1 MSMKPLEQELQQL
14 NPPVPDAAARLR
26 ARRAALAEFRRV
38 HTRAERQPANARWSW
53 KSPWLGGFATACVA
67 VVGVSIFWLVPEE
80 QRKIQLPAAA
90 PDASPVH
97 EEAPVLA
104 PASTVAPALVQTPA
118 AAAAQ
123 SPAPAPA
130 QPPAPASASG
140 TRSLTLVDGRRAV
153 STSREADV
161 VDTNVIP
168 QNMLQR
174 MDVVTGGAAATPGS
188 GGVTAPAA
196 AAAER
201 ARAAAGGDELSE
213 VQITGTRI
221 QAPGSYAATNP
232 VTSIS
237 GEEIRRLGIV
247 NAADALVQLQ
257 PAPAGGAAGG
267 DRGAAFIGN
276 TIANLR
282 GLDPAFGARTL
293 TLVDGRRVVA
303 TAPAEGGD
311 RFEHF
316 ETNAVKR
323 VADAP
328 ESTFSIDVD
337 TVSYSFT
344 RRVLNE
350 GQLPAMDA
358 VRVEE
363 MINYFD
369 YAWPA
374 PTSRREPLRPT
385 LAVSDSPW
393 GAGRKLVHIGIKGY
407 ELPARGKPDANL
419 VFLLDVSGSMAPN
432 DRLPLAISSMRLL
445 LDSLKPTDTVAIVVY
460 AGAAG
465 LVLPPTPVRNRG
477 EIERALTSLHSG
489 GSTAGAQG
497 IQLAYR
503 TAQQGFRKDGIN
515 RILLATDGDFNVGL
529 SNREELKSL
538 VERERANGIYL
549 SVLGFGRGNY
559 RDEVAQ
565 TLAQNGNGVAA
576 YIDTLQEARKV
587 LVEQA
592 SSSLFTIA
600 SDVKIQVEFN
610 PATVAEYR
618 LVGYET
624 RGLQREDF
632 NNDKVDAGEVGSGHA
647 VTAIYE
653 ITPVGSAAQLVDER
667 RYAAGDKPRA
677 AAPGK
682 ANEYGFLKIRYK
694 LPGES
699 QSRLMEQPIRQDMG
713 VPAAVRQDVA
723 FSTAVAG
730 FGQLLR
736 GGRYTGGLS
745 YDDVIR
751 QAEAARGEDQ
761 FGYRAEFVQLARKAR
776 AVRSPMCDVIQELD
790 ARIIEERRQVTQQLQ
805 RFNEQ
810 HPEVLAAKAR
820 VASTEATRA
829 AEVARAASLGVA
841 CQATPIF

>member
-1 MSMKPLEQELQQL
+1 MNMNSFDQELQQM
-14 NPPVPDAAARLR
+14 NAPVPDPAARLR
-26 ARRAALAEFRRV
+26 ARRAALAEFRNIHAQV
-38 HTRAERQPANARWSW
+38 VRQPAASKWSW

-80 QRKIQLPAAA
+80 QRRIQLPATAPAA
-90 PDASPVH
+90 TQA
-97 EEAPVLA
+97 A
-104 PASTVAPALVQTPA
+104 PASTAAPQARMPE
-118 AAAAQ
+118 
-123 SPAPAPA
+123 
-130 QPPAPASASG
+130 PPQASAGGS
-140 TRSLTLVDGRRAV
+140 RALTLVDDRRVA
-153 STSREADV
+153 SSASQADL
-161 VDTNVIP
+161 VDLNTVPSNL
-168 QNMLQR
+168 LQR
-174 MDVVTGGAAATPGS
+174 MDVVTGGAAAGS
-188 GGVTAPAA
+188 
-196 AAAER
+196 
-201 ARAAAGGDELSE
+201 DELSE

-221 QAPGSYAATNP
+221 QAPGSYTSANP
-232 VTSIS
+232 VTSITA
-237 GEEIRRLGIV
+237 EEMRQLGV
-247 NAADALVQLQ
+247 VKVADALAQL
-257 PAPAGGAAGG
+257 PAAAAAAQAGGGAPG
-267 DRGAAFIGN
+267 DRGAQFIGN

-282 GLDPAFGARTL
+282 GMDPTFGSRTL
-293 TLVDGRRVVA
+293 TLVDGRRVVSSSNQA
-303 TAPAEGGD
+303 DAVLPAPPEGGD
-311 RFEHF
+311 RFERF

-323 VADAP
+323 VADEP

-337 TVSYSFT
+337 TTSYSFA

-350 GQLPAMDA
+350 GRLPAMDA

-374 PTSRREPLRPT
+374 PTSRREPLRST
-385 LAVSDSPW
+385 VAVSDSPW
-393 GAGRKLVHIGIKGY
+393 GAGKKLVHIGIKGF
-407 ELPARGKPDANL
+407 ELPVRGKPDANL

-465 LVLPPTPVRNRG
+465 LVLPPTPVRNR
-477 EIERALTSLHSG
+477 EAIERALTSLHSG

-497 IQLAYR
+497 IQLAYQ
-503 TAQQGFRKDGIN
+503 TAQLGFRKDGIN
-515 RILLATDGDFNVGL
+515 RILLATDGDFNVGI
-529 SNREELKSL
+529 SNREELKGL

-565 TLAQNGNGVAA
+565 ALAQNGNGVAA

-587 LVEQA
+587 LVEEA
-592 SSSLFTIA
+592 SASLFTIA

-610 PATVAEYR
+610 PAAVAEYR

-624 RGLQREDF
+624 RALKREDF
-632 NNDKVDAGEVGSGHA
+632 NNDKVDAGDVGSGHA

-653 ITPVGSAAQLVDER
+653 ITPVGSAAQLIDER
-667 RYAAGDKPRA
+667 RYAASEKPKVA
-677 AAPGK
+677 AQGK

-736 GGRYTGGLS
+736 GGRYTGTLS

-751 QAEAARGEDQ
+751 QAEAARGEDE

-776 AVRSPMCDVIQELD
+776 AVRSPMCDMIQELD
-790 ARIIEERRQVTQQLQ
+790 ARIVEERRQVAQQLQ

-810 HPEVLAAKAR
+810 HPEVLAARAR

-841 CQATPIF
+841 CQASALF